1 MDEIEKY
8 ILQYPADTQ
17 DILRKIRTLIKS
29 NAPNA
34 EELILCTSYKVQV
47 AYRMPCYKTHKK
59 PLVYQKM
66 IISNTK

>member
-1 MDEIEKY
+1 MDKIEKY

-34 EELILCTSYKVQV
+34 EELI